1 MKGKFAILAAPL
13 AYVVLG
19 LILLLK
25 PTATASVLF
34 TIMGVVFLA
43 YGVVTVV
50 SFFLRKGSG
59 FSSQAELVFGI
70 VAAVI
75 GALLLAHPTFLLDFI
90 FIILGV
96 YVLADG
102 LVNLKRGL
110 DLREKGYAGW
120 TTTLVTSAVS
130 VLLGV
135 FILWRLG
142 KAAETV
148 LLRVIGAAFL
158 YEGVVDLIAIRT
170 LDKLSRSE

>member
-1 MKGKFAILAAPL
+1 MKAKLLPLTAPL

-19 LILLLK
+19 LILLMK
-25 PTATASVLF
+25 PTTAASFLF
-34 TIMGVVFLA
+34 TVIGILLVL
-43 YGVVTVV
+43 YGAVTVIT
-50 SFFLRKGSG
+50 FFLRGGSG
-59 FSSQAELVFGI
+59 FSSQAELVFGV

-75 GALLLAHPTFLLDFI
+75 GALLLAPPTVLLDFI

-120 TTTLVTSAVS
+120 TATLATSAVS
-130 VLLGV
+130 VLLGAC
-135 FILWRLG
+135 ILWRLG
-142 KAAETV
+142 KVAEEV

-170 LDKLSRSE
+170 LEKLSRPE